1 MTTTEALHAIAAE
14 LEAAHPDAAARLH
27 RLARRVGPMEQLLDE
42 LAEDARQAEYRAM
55 LEDNGIVV
63 LPVGWGRA

>member
-1 MTTTEALHAIAAE
+1 MTTTEALHALAAEIAATN
-14 LEAAHPDAAARLH
+14 PDASARLH
-27 RLARRVGPMEQLLDE
+27 RLARRVGPMEQCLDE